1 MKTQT
6 ISLTALITLLSATS
20 APFAPNFPALLLTP
34 AALSQPSPSSENGD
48 EVCRSRS
55 QAMLP
60 LVEYNNQVLVNRLA
74 YGSQSPK
81 RGDIIVFKPNQAMLQ
96 EYILSEPAYPVSL
109 SGTYLMRRVI
119 GLPGERVAVV
129 GGQVYVNDQPLQE
142 TYTKEQ
148 ANYILRQVTIPA
160 NSYFVLGD
168 NRNNSSDSHS
178 WGFVTQDLLAGQFVR
193 VVEVNRRRSQIEKTR
208 LVGQTQL
215 KSTKLAQ
222 TETTQ
227 VCKLY

>member
-1 MKTQT
+1 MKTQR
-6 ISLTALITLLSATS
+6 ISLTALITLLSTVS
-20 APFAPNFPALLLTP
+20 APFAPDFPTLLPTSV
-34 AALSQPSPSSENGD
+34 ALSQPSPSSENGY

-55 QAMLP
+55 QSMLP
-60 LVEYNNQVLVNRLA
+60 LVEYNNQVMVNRLA

-129 GGQVYVNDQPLQE
+129 GGQVYINDQPLQE

-148 ANYILRQVTIPA
+148 ANYILKQVAIPA

-193 VVEVNRRRSQIEKTR
+193 VVKVDRRSQMEKTQ